1 MTSDGISTEDWRRVA
16 DLACNIVNA
25 TGEAERAATES
36 LRRLLQELRAR
47 YGERPSI
54 LSTEAWYAE
63 TPRESELLLL
73 KGFELATVLQDATN
87 LKEISFSLA
96 GLYIRHLADTRE
108 ARRWLASS
116 LKWVDPEDDLD
127 WWEYDAIDLAIWR
140 VEHDK
145 A

>member
-25 TGEAERAATES
+25 TGEAEKSATES
-36 LRRLLQELRAR
+36 LRALLQELRGR

-63 TPRESELLLL
+63 TPRESEQLLLRA
-73 KGFELATVLQDATN
+73 FDLATELDDTNN

-96 GLYIRHLADTRE
+96 GLYIRHLDDCAA

-116 LKWVDPEDDLD
+116 LRWVDPEEDLD
-127 WWEYDAIDLAIWR
+127 WWEYDAIDLAIRR
-140 VEHDK
+140 VDGSGL
-145 A
+145 